1 MGALGSVAAHEDMI
15 PTRLDSRSS
24 RAGRPEYSAGSGEPR
39 AGTLAPCPAALAA
52 QTPNAPQGTLHAP
65 PALRSLVSIIF
76 ATGSR
81 GVYRGVV
88 TLTVLSV
95 VVLRARK
102 VPSSVA
108 VSRSHAR
115 NETKPRSVTRR
126 HDEPIGQD
134 DRVLGEE
141 GQPGEGKEFTLSHEG
156 CRPTHW

>member
-1 MGALGSVAAHEDMI
+1 MI
-15 PTRLDSRSS
+15 PTRLDSWSS

-39 AGTLAPCPAALAA
+39 AGTLAPRPAALAA

-76 ATGSR
+76 ATGVYR

-102 VPSSVA
+102 VPA

-141 GQPGEGKEFTLSHEG
+141 GQPGEGEEFTLSHEG
-156 CRPTHW
+156 CRPTHG